1 MFDEYSLGGWLLW
14 RHPDLQPV
22 IDPRT
27 EIYDTAYVRERMR
40 ALAAMPGWQKT
51 VRQSGARYAVIPTD
65 SALTDALTLYEG
77 WSVRERSDGYSLLVK
92 P

>member
-1 MFDEYSLGGWLLW
+1 
-14 RHPDLQPV
+14 
-22 IDPRT
+22 
-27 EIYDTAYVRERMR
+27 MR

-65 SALTDALTLYEG
+65 SALAGALTLYEG
-77 WSVRERSDGYSLLVK
+77 WSVHERSDGYSLLVK